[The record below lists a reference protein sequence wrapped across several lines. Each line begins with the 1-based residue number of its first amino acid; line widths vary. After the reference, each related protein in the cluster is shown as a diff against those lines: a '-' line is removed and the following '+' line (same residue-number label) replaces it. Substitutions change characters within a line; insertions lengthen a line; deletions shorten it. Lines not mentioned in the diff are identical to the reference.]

1 MAIRDTT
8 IKPFIQ
14 DRDNNVFVG
23 IDYPF
28 HRSAGVEG
36 WFSSTNTTIES
47 VKNNIKMLLNTERG
61 ERLMQ
66 PTLGLSLR
74 RFLFEQITE
83 ETIENIK
90 NEIMTTLS
98 FWLPFVE
105 IQQLE
110 VSDRNNSQAESN
122 KLAIKILFNITRAPN
137 SLESVQVVITGE

>member
-1 MAIRDTT
+1 MAILDKT

-14 DRDNNVFVG
+14 DRDSNVFIG
-23 IDYPF
+23 IDYPY
-28 HRSAGVEG
+28 HKSSGVEG
-36 WFSSTNTTIES
+36 WFASTATTIES

-66 PTLGLSLR
+66 PALGMSLR

-90 NEIMTTLS
+90 NEIVATLS

-110 VSDRNNSQAESN
+110 VSNRNSDQAEGN